1 MNRLNFETRHL
12 SRRTAL
18 AIGAALMTLHGTV
31 LAQTGSAATIRL
43 VVPFAAGG
51 GSDVVARLVA
61 DGLRET
67 LNEAV
72 IVDNLAG
79 AAGNIGADAVARAK
93 PDGRTLLFTPQS
105 PVTIAQFVEPK
116 PPFDPERAFVPIA
129 IVAKTPLVLLVNA
142 SVPANSLQE
151 LVAYSKA
158 NPKAL
163 SYGVPSHEFGFTTE
177 LLARQAGLSMLG
189 VPYRGSGQ
197 AMTDLLGGTI
207 QVLLSS
213 GGAASAQLKDKR
225 VKALAVVGTSRSP
238 QFPDVPSTKEIGLGD
253 LKVFGWFGI
262 FAPAGTPERTLDRL
276 TQAATAL
283 GKDPAYAARLKQAGY
298 EPMALDRAQTQTAL
312 AEHRNAWR
320 SVAPRLGE
328 K

>member
-1 MNRLNFETRHL
+1 MNSETRQP

-18 AIGAALMTLHGTV
+18 FFGAALLALHGALAAQPGGGTV
-31 LAQTGSAATIRL
+31 RM

-61 DGLRET
+61 DGMREA
-67 LNEAV
+67 LNETV

-105 PVTIAQFVEPK
+105 PLTIAQFVEPK

-129 IVAKTPLVLLVNA
+129 IVAQTPLVLLVNA

-163 SYGVPSHEFGFTTE
+163 SYGVPSHEFGFTIE
-177 LLARQAGLSMLG
+177 LLARHAGLSMLG

-213 GGAASAQLKDKR
+213 GGAATAQLKDKR

-238 QFPDVPSTKEIGLGD
+238 QFPDVPSTKEVGLGD

-283 GKDPAYAARLKQAGY
+283 AKDPIYAARLKQAGY
-298 EPMALDRAQTQTAL
+298 EPLALDRAQTLTAL

-320 SVAPRLGE
+320 SIAPRLGE